1 VFSLD
6 KVKLAIIYYSSTG
19 TNYQMAKWAEEAA
32 KEAGAEVRVLKV
44 KELAPPQA
52 IDSNP
57 AWRKHYDETQDV
69 PEATSQDLEWADA
82 LIFSMPT
89 RFGVMPSQLK
99 SELLDQLVMEKLI
112 NQKAKEAGFEVTEET
127 LEEAR
132 LELEEIIANLADQ
145 MEIIDSETEEGQEE
159 DQDKK
164 DYTAEAKAYVEEELA
179 AMGQT
184 QDEFIDFLAQQMA
197 IEAYIE
203 SLLEDVE
210 ANEDEIEEYYNERL
224 ESQKSNIVSIDYDE
238 VELYKPEEVR
248 VKHVLIGLSQED
260 MEKYDQLIGEG
271 KDKEAK
277 EHLEEKLKEI
287 EPRAMEVLEK
297 AQNGEDFEKLIEE
310 YGEDAGMKDNSV
322 GYIVRRDGDFVPEFE
337 EAALN
342 LKEGEISDLVS
353 TDFGY
358 HIIKF
363 YERYP
368 QKIFTLEEKRDELKE
383 YLDYEKK
390 ADAWAVILDE
400 WMKEADI
407 KKHENKL

>member
-1 VFSLD
+1 MA
-6 KVKLAIIYYSSTG
+6 LAL
-19 TNYQMAKWAEEAA
+19 
-32 KEAGAEVRVLKV
+32 VLIMV
-44 KELAPPQA
+44 
-52 IDSNP
+52 
-57 AWRKHYDETQDV
+57 
-69 PEATSQDLEWADA
+69 A
-82 LIFSMPT
+82 LIGCSSKRKDDLKDKTVVGTVNGEKITKGEFNALYNQMKQSYYISDEDEEDPEM
-89 RFGVMPSQLK
+89 MEMIAQLK

-277 EHLEEKLKEI
+277 EHLEDKLKEI